1 MVRAGRVNLSS
12 CKTSWEGAMSFKFV
26 RRGGFTLIELLVV
39 IAIIGVL
46 VGLLLPAVQQ
56 ARESARRTTCSN
68 RLKQLGLACHN
79 FNDVNRSFPAAAAGS
94 YSKWQSAAGKS
105 NGGRLSWRAQIL
117 AFIEEVTASDTVAS
131 TRTNY
136 IWDAPFRNIFN
147 NSIDGSQFRCPSDP
161 QAPVNQNHT
170 ISNFVACFGDHAQ
183 NLIDQPFGDYQ
194 PWKQKYRGAFGPAM
208 YAVRDPSSLLDPV
221 SPPGAEFRE
230 FTDGLSKTALLSE
243 VAAGNN
249 ASNIPAT
256 QGTYSILAYTA
267 FGTAGVQTNPSLCL
281 SYRDGE
287 HYAAGTVLVGQRG
300 GNWADG
306 YFSKA
311 GFNCILP
318 PNSPSC
324 TPTTSNAANWS
335 HAVAPPTSYH
345 PSGVNLVM
353 ADGAVRFINE
363 NIDAGT
369 ASSAPPA
376 RVGDGASPYGVW
388 GALGSKAGGDLV
400 NL

>member
-1 MVRAGRVNLSS
+1 MLRAIRGFISFFNNVS
-12 CKTSWEGAMSFKFV
+12 EGVMSFKFV
-26 RRGGFTLIELLVV
+26 RRNGFTLIELLVV

-56 ARESARRTTCSN
+56 ARESARRTACSN

-79 FNDVNRSFPAAAAGS
+79 FNDVNKSFPAAAAGS
-94 YSKWQSAAGKS
+94 YAKWASAVGKS
-105 NGGRLSWRAQIL
+105 NGGRLSWRAQLL
-117 AFIEEVTASDTVAS
+117 AFMEEVAASDTVAN
-131 TRTNY
+131 TRANY

-170 ISNFVACFGDHAQ
+170 ISNFVACFGDHAA
-183 NLIDQPFGDYQ
+183 NLKDQPFGDFE

-208 YAVRDPSSLLDPV
+208 YAVRDPSSLLDPYG
-221 SPPGAEFRE
+221 PPGAEFRE
-230 FTDGLSKTALLSE
+230 FTDGLSNTALLSE

-281 SYRDGE
+281 SYRDGD

-324 TPTTSNAANWS
+324 TPTTGNAANWS

-345 PSGVNLVM
+345 PNGVNLVM
-353 ADGAVRFINE
+353 ADGSVRFVNE

-369 ASSAPPA
+369 ASSAPKA
-376 RVGDGASPYGVW
+376 RVADGASPFGVW
-388 GALGSKAGGDLV
+388 GAMGSKAGGEL
-400 NL
+400 